1 MSKHTHIFETSL
13 VVYVVKTDSDTMDW
27 EKFFLEILPEKNGK
41 VVTIEKDW
49 DGEHGGQRG
58 DRQYSTS

>member
-1 MSKHTHIFETSL
+1 
-13 VVYVVKTDSDTMDW
+13 MDW